1 MANTPVFFTSFV
13 ATSARLFNKFEQTFC
28 LSSKLPANALAMLLL
43 VIARAVAFVV
53 AFMGL
58 FVFGSIVM
66 KKWQDAQREKLDQ
79 TLE

>member
-13 ATSARLFNKFEQTFC
+13 ATAARLFSKVEQTFC
-28 LSSKLPANALAMLLL
+28 LSSKLPAKALAMLLF

-58 FVFGSIVM
+58 FVFGSIATM
-66 KKWQDAQREKLDQ
+66 KMQNSQPERLD
-79 TLE
+79 

>member
-13 ATSARLFNKFEQTFC
+13 ATAVRLFNKVEQTLC
-28 LSSKLPANALAMLLL
+28 LSSNLPAKALAMLLL

-58 FVFGSIVM
+58 FVFGSIAM
-66 KKWQDAQREKLDQ
+66 MELQS
-79 TLE
+79 

>member
-13 ATSARLFNKFEQTFC
+13 ATSARLFNKVEQTFC
-28 LSSKLPANALAMLLL
+28 LSSKLPANALAMLLF

-53 AFMGL
+53 AFIGL

-66 KKWQDAQREKLDQ
+66 MKSQDAQCERLDP
-79 TLE
+79 

>member
-13 ATSARLFNKFEQTFC
+13 ATSARLFSKVEQTLC

-58 FVFGSIVM
+58 FVFGNIVLM
-66 KKWQDAQREKLDQ
+66 KSQGAIVRC
-79 TLE
+79 TAC

>member
-13 ATSARLFNKFEQTFC
+13 ATSARLFSSLEQTFC
-28 LSSKLPANALAMLLL
+28 FSCNLSANALAMLPF

-58 FVFGSIVM
+58 FVFGSIVGCT
-66 KKWQDAQREKLDQ
+66 KRKTFASA
-79 TLE
+79 